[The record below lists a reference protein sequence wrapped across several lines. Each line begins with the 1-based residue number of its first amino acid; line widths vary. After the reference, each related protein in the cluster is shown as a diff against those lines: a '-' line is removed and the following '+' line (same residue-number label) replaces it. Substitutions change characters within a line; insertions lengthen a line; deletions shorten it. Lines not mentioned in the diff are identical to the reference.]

1 MNLKRRV
8 LFAPTGS
15 PPSTLSIPLQQ
26 QIHQQPYQPV
36 YVIPLGA
43 AAAPVEPIIVEQPTN
58 TRQIPHP
65 SVPTIA
71 PKLDAPVVSS
81 SGAVRGKRPLDDREV
96 RRRVKKQNMERRRRA
111 CISDKLS
118 TLHSLAVSLVGEK
131 PQQRPHQRTE
141 ITDILNQCV
150 SVLQSL
156 SELIKT
162 EPELQLKLRRLELP
176 SIKESSEK
184 QRRRKQSSTSMS
196 REAVVEEE
204 KENVASHV
212 SGFTPVGRNRMSITS
227 TPVTA
232 LSPLSTPSR
241 LHCECPPMARGQKR
255 ESTDSGLDCFASP
268 SLGATAESSLKYMAG
283 PRSRSD
289 AVDLKSWL
297 TRFLRENLDHGHCK
311 GRVTRMGC
319 FVVDKGP
326 ESSFSASQHRRL
338 YRHKM

>member
-268 SLGATAESSLKYMAG
+268 SLGATAVSSSFTPSTSSSSQIVKTPSLK
-283 PRSRSD
+283 RFRKSSSD
-289 AVDLKSWL
+289 IWRPYL
-297 TRFLRENLDHGHCK
+297 
-311 GRVTRMGC
+311 
-319 FVVDKGP
+319 
-326 ESSFSASQHRRL
+326 
-338 YRHKM
+338 